1 MPQRELGTSL
11 TPLRP
16 VKHLLAS
23 PPPGWPSTA
32 FILRLHRF
40 RADHPGG
47 YSSSSSSLTTNFIFI
62 HVLSFI
68 FSHSRHFYLAVD
80 RLHFKMVF
88 FFHTF
93 SFLYLNLF
101 LYYFDYP
108 KRSQQTVIELVDLVA
123 RRPCLPIV
131 VCCSTRDDLDSLC
144 SSLSTLP
151 FLSSSALYS
160 DLGEDERSFILEKF
174 RQVTARWNQTNHGG
188 APNEDEIGKDERSHM
203 IIVTDACLPLLA
215 SGEFPLNAHLLIN
228 YELPAK
234 KETYGRRLAT
244 CLTAG
249 PFFIT

>member
-1 MPQRELGTSL
+1 MAIDSVYTS
-11 TPLRP
+11 
-16 VKHLLAS
+16 S
-23 PPPGWPSTA
+23 PPFQSGPS
-32 FILRLHRF
+32 
-40 RADHPGG
+40 G
-47 YSSSSSSLTTNFIFI
+47 
-62 HVLSFI
+62 
-68 FSHSRHFYLAVD
+68 HSRHFYLAVD
-80 RLHFKMVF
+80 RLHFKM
-88 FFHTF
+88 
-93 SFLYLNLF
+93 
-101 LYYFDYP
+101 
-108 KRSQQTVIELVDLVA
+108 QTVIELVDLVA

>member
-40 RADHPGG
+40 RADHP
-47 YSSSSSSLTTNFIFI
+47 
-62 HVLSFI
+62 
-68 FSHSRHFYLAVD
+68 VD
-80 RLHFKMVF
+80 RLHFKM
-88 FFHTF
+88 
-93 SFLYLNLF
+93 
-101 LYYFDYP
+101 
-108 KRSQQTVIELVDLVA
+108 QTVIELVDLVA

-244 CLTAG
+244 CLTADG
-249 PFFIT
+249 IVINMVVGGEVVTLKSIEESSNIVMQEMPMQILDIL